1 MRHAFD
7 DTFEPVDHTLLGSES
22 ETWCE
27 HEHTINTPLNRV
39 WTVVEGDDAR
49 LIALP
54 GYHVVNRICYVVTG
68 KPWAQDTPGFDWVEG
83 EPEGD
88 E

>member
-7 DTFEPVDHTLLGSES
+7 DTFEPVDHTALGSES

-27 HEHTINTPLNRV
+27 HEHTINTPLDRV

-54 GYHVVNRICYVVTG
+54 GYHVVTG
-68 KPWAQDTPGFDWVEG
+68 KPWEQATPGFDWVDG
-83 EPEGD
+83 EPEGA
-88 E
+88 